1 MAQTKVKLISDGV
14 IVQGNLH
21 SSHGITTA
29 HIGEGSNLYYTDAR
43 VDTRVGNLNTGNLPE
58 GSNLYY
64 TDARADARIAAAS
77 TSDLSEGTNL
87 YYTDARADARVA
99 LIVDSSPSTLNTL
112 NELAAAL
119 GDDPNF
125 AATTATSIGLKA
137 PLASPSFTGFITTP
151 YIKSTTSGNLA
162 LGGASGISRIQ
173 SNASNDIRFLNNSN
187 QDLLTLVA
195 STREATFAG
204 NITAKVGN
212 FQAPDATASI
222 INQFAD
228 SNGNN
233 CATFRTTTPGQIFE
247 IRSQNSGT
255 LKFDSTSSTF
265 TGNVTI
271 NSNLTINGPSTKFNT
286 DGDSFFEI
294 ADAGTNACYL
304 RAGAG
309 DEIYIGANNG
319 YQLRLKTNKDVVMDN
334 GGNLGINQTSPS
346 FKLDVNGTGYF
357 SDLLRVDEPV
367 YSYTNSGTK
376 HYTHLATGSLYGSGA
391 SAMIVTTNIPGHNQ
405 TGNANMFSF
414 NLVGYSYAGYGM
426 IDMTIGV
433 YAGENNY
440 YSASWT
446 GTCQTNWID
455 DIYVYTDTNGKVA
468 FQIGTV
474 TDQLVCEIAAT
485 NFVQGFANVNADYS
499 KGWSIVAVTT
509 LPTQSNPTS
518 VPYKAI
524 LPDVYEDVTFHN
536 KVGIGTTDPSQELH
550 VNAGTTN
557 TVALFESTDA
567 TSRIVLKDN
576 SGEGHVAAVGD
587 NITFATS
594 SSGSERMR
602 ITNAGLVG
610 IGETSPVAQL
620 DVKLHHGTG
629 AFNKDCGARIGRIQY
644 GWYTGQYY
652 ANNTAFVHIKTNL
665 WMGGSHTN
673 SSGYSGNSHY
683 IMGGFYIKSYG
694 YGGAAGEGRGEIK
707 FHNWSGGF
715 TSLFV
720 NNYGNWATF
729 VQNPYVSSDGF
740 CVIVLRHN
748 YYSAPNIDFHQS
760 FTAYPWRHVQV
771 TAQAQSSS
779 TTGVY

>member
-1 MAQTKVKLISDGV
+1 
-14 IVQGNLH
+14 
-21 SSHGITTA
+21 
-29 HIGEGSNLYYTDAR
+29 
-43 VDTRVGNLNTGNLPE
+43 LPE

-455 DIYVYTDTNGKVA
+455 NIYVYTDTNGKVA

-499 KGWSIVAVTT
+499 KGWSIAAVTT

-536 KVGIGTTDPSQELH
+536 KVGIG
-550 VNAGTTN
+550 
-557 TVALFESTDA
+557 
-567 TSRIVLKDN
+567 
-576 SGEGHVAAVGD
+576 
-587 NITFATS
+587 
-594 SSGSERMR
+594 
-602 ITNAGLVG
+602 
-610 IGETSPVAQL
+610 ETSPATKLDVKETNNGDTVRISNTGTYGGTIAFTQGSGDTNIGYVGSLRALEGDTSGDNGIGLYSRDRISFYTNSSTPDVTIDDNGNVGMGVQSPIAQL
-620 DVKLHHGTG
+620 DVQLHHGTG

-644 GWYTGQYY
+644 AWHTGQYY
-652 ANNTAFVHIKTNL
+652 ANHTAFVHYKTNL
-665 WMGGSHTN
+665 WMGGSQTN

-694 YGGAAGEGRGEIK
+694 YGGGVGEGRGEIK
-707 FHNWSGGF
+707 FHNWSGSF
-715 TSLFV
+715 ASLYV

-760 FTAYPWRHVQV
+760 FTAYPWRNVQV
-771 TAQAQSSS
+771 TASSQSNN

>member
-29 HIGEGSNLYYTDAR
+29 HIGEGNNLYYTDAR